1 MSVPND
7 HLVDPQVVPSVTKS
21 WRPRHRVLA
30 FVVALMVGA
39 FSAITA
45 ASPAQAYTYIGENV
59 IRNWETGLCLDS
71 NWAGDV
77 YTLPCELG
85 TNPHQVWEV
94 YHQSRNSAGVPIV
107 QLKNKATGRCLD
119 TADGSNPVTV
129 SISHCPAYPAAW
141 LPPAYVYETFF
152 YATGE
157 PLYRTQF
164 RSYYSSG
171 YCLDSN
177 RSGDV
182 YSIPCNGGN
191 YQNWRHGY

>member
-1 MSVPND
+1 
-7 HLVDPQVVPSVTKS
+7 
-21 WRPRHRVLA
+21 LA

-45 ASPAQAYTYIGENV
+45 ASPAQADWVGENV

-85 TNPHQVWEV
+85 TNPHQVWEIW
-94 YHQSRNSAGVPIV
+94 QQGTSSMGPIV
-107 QLKNKATGRCLD
+107 QLRNKATGRCLD
-119 TADGSNPVTV
+119 TADGSNPVT
-129 SISHCPAYPAAW
+129 ISSYDCPAHPAGW
-141 LPPAYVYETFF
+141 LPPAYVYRTFF
-152 YATGE
+152 HATGS
-157 PLYRTQF
+157 PWYKMQF
-164 RSYYSSG
+164 RSWYSSG

-177 RSGDV
+177 RGGDV